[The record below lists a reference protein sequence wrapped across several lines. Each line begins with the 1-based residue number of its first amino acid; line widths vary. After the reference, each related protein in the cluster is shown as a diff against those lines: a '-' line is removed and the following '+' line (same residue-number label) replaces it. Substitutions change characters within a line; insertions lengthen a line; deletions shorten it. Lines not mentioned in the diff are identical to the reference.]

1 VKTSI
6 VCLLLILTLGAASQ
20 AQSKPMP
27 PARRELQ
34 RYEAMHPD
42 EPPQVHTARID
53 EAQLEREAEELVR
66 LAQSVRP
73 DVERLRQGML
83 PKDVVE
89 KLKRI
94 EKLSK
99 QLRGQISP

>member
-6 VCLLLILTLGAASQ
+6 VALLLIFPLCTASQ

-34 RYEAMHPD
+34 RYQSMHPD
-42 EPPQVHTARID
+42 ELPQVQPARID
-53 EAQLEREAEELVR
+53 HAQLGREAEELVR

-73 DVERLRQGML
+73 DVERLGQGML
-83 PKDVVE
+83 PKDVIE

-99 QLRGQISP
+99 QLRSQISP

>member
-1 VKTSI
+1 MNTSI
-6 VCLLLILTLGAASQ
+6 VYFLLILSLGAASQ
-20 AQSKPMP
+20 AQSKPVP

-34 RYEAMHPD
+34 RYEAMHTD
-42 EPPQVHTARID
+42 EPPQVQPAHID
-53 EAQLEREAEELVR
+53 QPQLEREAEELFR

-73 DVERLRQGML
+73 DVERLGQGML

-99 QLRGQISP
+99 QLRSQISP